1 MVVVWCERGFF
12 HAHICLCEEK
22 VVPSELP
29 VMTIL
34 ISLYSNELHTIPP
47 KLHSLNIANTHFF
60 HIKIHF
66 FLKKFALFMRDVP
79 LHSANHLYLRTPPV
93 GNHSYLAMH
102 RTNFPTFPRS
112 YVRLMQPI
120 RTFFIQKYIFS

>member
-1 MVVVWCERGFF
+1 MLSKRRSYLAMLERIFQHSPEATFLF
-12 HAHICLCEEK
+12 HVNVQTIITLNAAH
-22 VVPSELP
+22 
-29 VMTIL
+29 
-34 ISLYSNELHTIPP
+34 
-47 KLHSLNIANTHFF
+47 THFF
-60 HIKIHF
+60 YTKIHF
-66 FLKKFALFMRDVP
+66 FLKKFALFMRAVP

-120 RTFFIQKYIFS
+120 RTFFYTKIHFFLKKFAYVHFL

>member
-1 MVVVWCERGFF
+1 
-12 HAHICLCEEK
+12 
-22 VVPSELP
+22 
-29 VMTIL
+29 
-34 ISLYSNELHTIPP
+34 
-47 KLHSLNIANTHFF
+47 
-60 HIKIHF
+60 
-66 FLKKFALFMRDVP
+66 MRAVP

-120 RTFFIQKYIFS
+120 RIFFVQKYIFSSKNLRMCIFCSTFAAAFVKGSASDKERR